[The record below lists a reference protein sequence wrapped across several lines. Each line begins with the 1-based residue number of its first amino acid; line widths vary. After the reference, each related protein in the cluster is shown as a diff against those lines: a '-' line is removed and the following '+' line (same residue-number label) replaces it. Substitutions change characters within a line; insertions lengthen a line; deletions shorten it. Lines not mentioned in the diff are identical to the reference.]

1 MENQNR
7 NNRVY
12 TGQQSGKTDRSIESL
27 LRRGKENAVSTADLV
42 RLSGCKDARTLR
54 ERIAEERRSGAIICS
69 GAGAGYWLPKDKEEI
84 KEFCKTMENRAKNI
98 LSVIRSARKALDL
111 PDGQEEMTDLPE
123 E

>member
-54 ERIAEERRSGAIICS
+54 ERICS

-111 PDGQEEMTDLPE
+111 PEGQEEMTDLPE